1 VQEETVTHRIWIT
14 IQNQLIVDGTIFSLK
29 AAMGKVFVE
38 IPTSSRRT
46 KLDTLPPLLSLAFK
60 LQIANVKSA
69 LHPK

>member
-1 VQEETVTHRIWIT
+1 MKSTVTDRLWIT
-14 IQNQLIVDGTIFSLK
+14 IQNWLIVDGTVFSLK

-46 KLDTLPPLLSLAFK
+46 KLDTLPPLLSFAFK